1 MERGAGQY
9 MKPDD
14 TVARDDGKR
23 AAPLAL
29 SRRQY
34 LRAIIDTVPDAMIVI
49 DSRGRII
56 AFGNGAEDMFGYR
69 ESELIG
75 ENVSTLMPS
84 PDRERHDE
92 YLDRYLKTGEKRIIG
107 IGRLT
112 TARRRSGATFPIDLS
127 VGEARIG
134 SERVFTGFIRD
145 LTESEEAERRL
156 HGLQAELAHVSRISS
171 MGTLATSLAHEL
183 NQPLTAI
190 VNYVETARDMLG
202 DPDPAT
208 IATLKEALSE
218 CAGEAMRAGQ
228 IVRRLRDFIA
238 RGETDRHVVSLERL
252 VNEASA
258 LALVNG
264 DSTVEVEIQLDGKA
278 DSVFVDRIQIQ
289 QVILNLLRNAVE
301 AMEGTRQRRIRITSK
316 RAGGGFVEVTI
327 ADSGPGLDAEVAE
340 RLFQPFVSTK
350 SSGMGLGLSI
360 CHTIING
367 HGGRIWAEAS
377 DLGGTSFHFTLMDAE
392 ELPDDR
398 T

>member
-1 MERGAGQY
+1 
-9 MKPDD
+9 
-14 TVARDDGKR
+14 
-23 AAPLAL
+23 
-29 SRRQY
+29 
-34 LRAIIDTVPDAMIVI
+34 
-49 DSRGRII
+49 
-56 AFGNGAEDMFGYR
+56 
-69 ESELIG
+69 
-75 ENVSTLMPS
+75 
-84 PDRERHDE
+84 
-92 YLDRYLKTGEKRIIG
+92 
-107 IGRLT
+107 
-112 TARRRSGATFPIDLS
+112 
-127 VGEARIG
+127 
-134 SERVFTGFIRD
+134 
-145 LTESEEAERRL
+145 
-156 HGLQAELAHVSRISS
+156 

>member
-1 MERGAGQY
+1 
-9 MKPDD
+9 
-14 TVARDDGKR
+14 
-23 AAPLAL
+23 
-29 SRRQY
+29 
-34 LRAIIDTVPDAMIVI
+34 
-49 DSRGRII
+49 
-56 AFGNGAEDMFGYR
+56 
-69 ESELIG
+69 
-75 ENVSTLMPS
+75 
-84 PDRERHDE
+84 
-92 YLDRYLKTGEKRIIG
+92 
-107 IGRLT
+107 
-112 TARRRSGATFPIDLS
+112 
-127 VGEARIG
+127 
-134 SERVFTGFIRD
+134 
-145 LTESEEAERRL
+145 
-156 HGLQAELAHVSRISS
+156 
-171 MGTLATSLAHEL
+171 
-183 NQPLTAI
+183 
-190 VNYVETARDMLG
+190 
-202 DPDPAT
+202 
-208 IATLKEALSE
+208 
-218 CAGEAMRAGQ
+218 MRAGQ